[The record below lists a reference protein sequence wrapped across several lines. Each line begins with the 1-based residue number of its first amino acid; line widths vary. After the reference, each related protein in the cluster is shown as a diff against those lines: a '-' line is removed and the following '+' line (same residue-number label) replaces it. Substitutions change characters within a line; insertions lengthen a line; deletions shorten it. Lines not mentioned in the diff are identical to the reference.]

1 MKEYKLTQIVQI
13 FSVAENIL
21 NDILMLPELLEK
33 HGVVLPT
40 SVYDGTRKGG
50 YLAIYQRSKLVSIIE
65 EPGELLM
72 LGKIGEIDDKEDEDW
87 GCKSNKYKNF
97 ADSKCQ
103 SIIQTPF
110 ALTSDETSFKIKGG
124 LAMNDKLV
132 IGFSGRSQ
140 WEDELLVVATAMYS
154 EIFLEEHRMIEK
166 VLPKLRAKNNNPLL
180 SEKILHVVG
189 NKYRDIK

>member
-1 MKEYKLTQIVQI
+1 M
-13 FSVAENIL
+13 
-21 NDILMLPELLEK
+21 
-33 HGVVLPT
+33 LPT

-50 YLAIYQRSKLVSIIE
+50 YLAIYQRTKPVSTSIKD
-65 EPGELLM
+65 PGELLM

-110 ALTSDETSFKIKGG
+110 AFTSDETPFKIKGG
-124 LAMNDKLV
+124 LIMNEELV

-154 EIFLEEHRMIEK
+154 EIFLEEHRMIK
-166 VLPKLRAKNNNPLL
+166 TILPELRAKNNNPLV
-180 SEKILHVVG
+180 SEEILNVVG